1 MINNSRSLNISQVI
15 IPILGD
21 LYSWGKSYIHN
32 LLKPGMYEVLDY
44 ESTLEI
50 FDIEGKEAVFS
61 KTEEVKFLQNNIIAF
76 QDQAWGDG
84 KILIDYQ
91 CSPGIPVDFYRSG
104 HKTHILVSLR
114 NVKQKDDQTKFNI
127 QWKIKNGF
135 LKSYG
140 FWATDINH
148 FTQKMKINII
158 FPKDRPPLKIMTVE
172 SNRKRSKGLPK
183 EKLTQLPDKRWQVSW
198 EKQNPRLHD
207 HYILKWEW

>member
-1 MINNSRSLNISQVI
+1 MINNLRSFNVNQVI

-21 LYSWGKSYIHN
+21 FYSWGKSYIHN
-32 LLKPGMYEVLDY
+32 LLKPGMYEVINY

-50 FDIEGKEAVFS
+50 LDTDGKEAVFS
-61 KTEEVKFLQNNIIAF
+61 KKEEVKFLQNNIIAF

-91 CSPGIPVDFYRSG
+91 CSPGLPVDFYRFG
-104 HKTHILVSLR
+104 HKTHILISLR
-114 NVKQKDDQTKFNI
+114 DIMQKDGRAKFNI

-135 LKSYG
+135 LKFDG

-158 FPKDRPPLKIMTVE
+158 FPKDKPPIKVMMVE
-172 SNRKRSKGLPK
+172 PNRKRSKELQK
-183 EKLTQLPDKRWQVSW
+183 EILTQLPDKRWQVTW
-198 EKQNPRLHD
+198 EKKNPRLHE
-207 HYILKWEW
+207 HYILKWDW

>member
-1 MINNSRSLNISQVI
+1 MINNLRSFNVNQVI

-21 LYSWGKSYIHN
+21 FYSWGKSYIHN
-32 LLKPGMYEVLDY
+32 LLKPGMYEVINY

-50 FDIEGKEAVFS
+50 LDTDGKEAVFS
-61 KTEEVKFLQNNIIAF
+61 KKEEVKFLQNNIIAF

-91 CSPGIPVDFYRSG
+91 CSPGLPVDFYRFG
-104 HKTHILVSLR
+104 HKTHILISIR
-114 NVKQKDDQTKFNI
+114 DIMQKDGRAKFNI

-135 LKSYG
+135 LKFDG

-158 FPKDRPPLKIMTVE
+158 FPKDKPPIKVMMVE
-172 SNRKRSKGLPK
+172 PNRKRSKELQK
-183 EKLTQLPDKRWQVSW
+183 EILTQLPDKRWQVTW
-198 EKQNPRLHD
+198 EKKNPRLHE
-207 HYILKWEW
+207 HYILKWDW